1 MPDNTHAV
9 PLADDLLWGA
19 RAIALE
25 IFGDDQPEQVR
36 KVFYLLERRLVPAEK
51 LGSQWVGSR
60 QRVRRHFQGGP
71 EALRA
76 GSLPGEAA

>member
-1 MPDNTHAV
+1 MPDNAA

-25 IFGDDQPEQVR
+25 IFGGDQPEQVR
-36 KVFYLLERRLVPAEK
+36 RTFYLLARRLVPAEK

-60 QRVRRHFQGGP
+60 QRVRRRLQGGP
-71 EALRA
+71 EALHA
-76 GSLPGEAA
+76 GSLPGRAV